1 MYTTEIKSQDQALC
15 HLFFHCVLKDGKLAD
30 KELDNVADK
39 LVAVGLNKEL
49 NFKNEIIN
57 YQGYQADVTDEQE
70 YLQFLI
76 EQINP
81 VNELALYTYCAELL
95 LSDNV
100 LTEEEEILLKHLG
113 DALGIDDHEQAVA
126 KKIMIQRKVVE
137 TEKIF

>member
-1 MYTTEIKSQDQALC
+1 MYTTEIKTQDQALC
-15 HLFFHCVLKDGKLAD
+15 HLFFHCILKDGEMAD
-30 KELDNVADK
+30 MELDNVAGK
-39 LVAVGLNKEL
+39 LVSAGLNKEL
-49 NFKNEIIN
+49 NFKEEIII
-57 YQGYQADVTDEQE
+57 YQDYSATITNEQQ

-81 VNELALYTYCAELL
+81 VNELALYTWCAELL

-100 LTEEEEILLKHLG
+100 LSSEEELLLKQIG
-113 DALGIDDHEQAVA
+113 DALSIDDHEQSIA